1 MDTHTSTE
9 TYTIVP
15 DLMPFVPVIQVSQ
28 LGTAG
33 ITMTVAGET
42 YTLIKGKNRFADIVV
57 DQEDVTLSF
66 KGQGGAHDPIQE
78 GIIVNV

>member
-28 LGTAG
+28 LGAAG

-66 KGQGGAHDPIQE
+66 KGQGALTIRYRRGSL
-78 GIIVNV
+78 